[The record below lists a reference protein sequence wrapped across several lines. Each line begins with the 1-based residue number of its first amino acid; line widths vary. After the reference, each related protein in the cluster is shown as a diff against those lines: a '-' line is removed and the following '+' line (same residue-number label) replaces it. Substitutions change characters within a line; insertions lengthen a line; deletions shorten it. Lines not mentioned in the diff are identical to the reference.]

1 MIEYGKEDCKMSD
14 TIALL
19 SDIEK
24 IRESPGMYIGDDDRL
39 GMDTIVREII
49 DNAKDEY
56 PNFADKDKPI
66 IVVIKPGNIV
76 SVRDYGRGIS
86 PYPSIKIKGWLEE
99 RIAYTHVG
107 AGGKFRDNREKN
119 GNQFAGGLHG
129 TGACGTNAMSEWFE
143 VEIWKDGRHYK
154 DRYEEGIPVTELVDG
169 LLPSEP
175 IDTNET
181 GTMVTFKASSKFLR
195 TTKVDVQYVKSI
207 MQDAAYLNP
216 GLRLIL
222 RNERDN
228 EEEQVFYSSDG
239 LLGYMKELLKDE
251 NGMPVSCL
259 MKPFVIHGKSETEPA
274 ADGRVIHME
283 ANIAVTFARGE
294 NSASKAYTNGI
305 ENKAGGT
312 HLKGFYQGLI
322 DLLKYYYEEF
332 QSEFTTSMKT
342 QLELIKNVKKLNAVS
357 DVFNLIKPRSIARK
371 TFVIIDFKHE
381 APKLRPQ
388 TKEELWSPEAKD
400 AVADI
405 FFRKARLY
413 FDQHITAVQDL
424 ITFLIRDLYETAK
437 NENTTIELSKT
448 EAKLLLSTKLAA
460 AKSKNPKEC
469 EIFIVEGD
477 SAGGGCKEM
486 RRSMYQAVLPLRG
499 KILNARKTTLA
510 RMLSNPEISTMVL
523 AFACGLGSNYDESK
537 LRYHKIII
545 TVDADIDGTHI
556 AILLITFFWTY
567 MPDLIR
573 NGHVYI
579 LNSPL
584 YVNVLKGNK
593 GTHYTY
599 TEDEQ
604 AEWINKNRRSVADV
618 QRNKGLGELEK
629 EQVVET
635 ILRPETRRLS
645 RLVVND
651 EEQFEM
657 LMDQLMG
664 RDTATRKQIFMPNV
678 K

>member
-1 MIEYGKEDCKMSD
+1 MSD
-14 TIALL
+14 TIDLL

-56 PNFADKDKPI
+56 PNFRDKDKPI

-86 PYPSIKIKGWLEE
+86 PYPSEKVKGQLEE

-107 AGGKFRDNREKN
+107 AGGKFRNNREKN

-154 DRYEEGIPVTELVDG
+154 DRYEEGIPVTELVNG

-175 IDTNET
+175 ASEET
-181 GTMVTFKASSKFLR
+181 GTMVTFKASGKFLR

-228 EEEQVFYSSDG
+228 EEELVFYSENG
-239 LLGYMKELLKDE
+239 LLDYMKELVKDE
-251 NGMPVSCL
+251 SGTAVSCL
-259 MKPFVIHGKSETEPA
+259 TKPFVIHGKAETEPDA
-274 ADGRVIHME
+274 SGRVIHME

-294 NSASKAYTNGI
+294 NSASKTYTNGI
-305 ENKAGGT
+305 ENKSGGT
-312 HLKGFYQGLI
+312 HLKGFYQGLV

-332 QSEFTTSMKT
+332 QSEFASSMKA
-342 QLELIKNVKKLNAVS
+342 QLELIKNVNKLGTVS
-357 DVFNLIKPRSIARK
+357 EVFNLIKPRSIARK

-388 TKEELWSPEAKD
+388 TKEELWSPEAKP

-437 NENTTIELSKT
+437 NENTTVELSKM

-460 AKSKNPKEC
+460 AKSKNPEEC

-486 RRSMYQAVLPLRG
+486 RKPLFQAVLPLRG
-499 KILNARKTTLA
+499 KVLNARKTTLA
-510 RMLSNPEISTMVL
+510 RMLNNPEISTMVL
-523 AFACGLGSNYDESK
+523 AFNCGIGSNYNESK

-579 LNSPL
+579 LKSPL
-584 YVNVLKGNK
+584 YVNVLKGKK

-599 TEDEQ
+599 TEEEQ
-604 AEWINKNRRSVADV
+604 SVWINKNRRLVEDV

-635 ILRPETRRLS
+635 ILNPETRRLS
-645 RLVVND
+645 RLVIND

-664 RDTATRKQIFMPNV
+664 RDTSARKQLFMPNA